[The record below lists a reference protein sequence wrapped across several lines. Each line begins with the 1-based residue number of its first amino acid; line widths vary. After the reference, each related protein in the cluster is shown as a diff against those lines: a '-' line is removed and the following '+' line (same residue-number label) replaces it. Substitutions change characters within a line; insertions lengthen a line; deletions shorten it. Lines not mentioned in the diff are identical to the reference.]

1 MDKEPFDNHEE
12 LEESEETGSE
22 QYSVEGEYTNET
34 YSINNMIIALAVVA
48 LIYFLIKRPSR
59 VVVQPQNPRGT
70 LMTNLVLLA
79 TLAAIYYLYNKNKSD
94 SDYTKNKDYKY
105 KSSNT
110 LIPRFTN
117 TPEIDERF
125 VKLKDDSLESYIDY
139 FKKFNK
145 PLAKGIKSGLRIFN
159 DKSNMIMEQE
169 VNTFLVQ
176 ELDNLNFLKNSIIES
191 AESLIY
197 TIDVGNRKT
206 EEIYNEFNQKLKYYL
221 ESSYNETKTHAKMKK
236 SENIKNCVSDIDV
249 YSGVLVSDQEV
260 SPSNY

>member
-1 MDKEPFDNHEE
+1 M
-12 LEESEETGSE
+12 
-22 QYSVEGEYTNET
+22 
-34 YSINNMIIALAVVA
+34 
-48 LIYFLIKRPSR
+48 
-59 VVVQPQNPRGT
+59 QPQNPSGT
-70 LMTNLVLLA
+70 LMTNLVLLS
-79 TLAAIYYLYNKNKSD
+79 TLSVIYYLYNKNLPD
-94 SDYTKNKDYKY
+94 DEFRKNKEYKY
-105 KSSNT
+105 KHNHL

-125 VKLKDDSLESYIDY
+125 VKLKDGSLESYIDY

-159 DKSNMIMEQE
+159 DKRNMITEQK

-176 ELDNLNFLKNSIIES
+176 ELDNLIFLKNSILES
-191 AESLIY
+191 AEALIY
-197 TIDVGNRKT
+197 SIDVGNRKT

-249 YSGVLVSDQEV
+249 YSGVLVSDQEA
-260 SPSNY
+260 PNY

>member
-1 MDKEPFDNHEE
+1 MDKEPFNNHEE
-12 LEESEETGSE
+12 LQEEETSE
-22 QYSVEGEYTNET
+22 TETETKMYT
-34 YSINNMIIALAVVA
+34 INNMIIALAAVS

-59 VVVQPQNPRGT
+59 VIVQSSNPTGT
-70 LMTNLVLLA
+70 LMTNLVILA
-79 TLAAIYYLYNKNKSD
+79 TLAAIYYFYNKNSSGND
-94 SDYTKNKDYKY
+94 FRENKDYKY
-105 KSSNT
+105 KSDNS

-125 VKLKDDSLESYIDY
+125 VKLKDESLESYIDY

-159 DKSNMIMEQE
+159 DKRNMIMERD

-176 ELDNLNFLKNSIIES
+176 ELDNLNFLKGSILES

-206 EEIYNEFNQKLKYYL
+206 EEIYNDFNQKLKYYL

-236 SENIKNCVSDIDV
+236 SENIKNCISDIDV
-249 YSGVLVSDQEV
+249 YSGVLVSDHEV
-260 SPSNY
+260 APSNY

>member
-1 MDKEPFDNHEE
+1 MDKEPFNNHEE
-12 LEESEETGSE
+12 LEEEETE
-22 QYSVEGEYTNET
+22 TKMYT
-34 YSINNMIIALAVVA
+34 INNMIIALVAVS

-59 VVVQPQNPRGT
+59 VIVQSQNPTGT
-70 LMTNLVLLA
+70 LMTNLVILA
-79 TLAAIYYLYNKNKSD
+79 TLAAVYYFYNKNSSGND
-94 SDYTKNKDYKY
+94 FRENKDYKY
-105 KSSNT
+105 KSNNS

-125 VKLKDDSLESYIDY
+125 VKLKDSSIESHIDY

-159 DKSNMIMEQE
+159 DKRNMIMEQK

-176 ELDNLNFLKNSIIES
+176 ELDNLNFLKDSILES

-206 EEIYNEFNQKLKYYL
+206 EEIYNDFNQKLKYYL

-249 YSGVLVSDQEV
+249 YSGVLVSDHEV
-260 SPSNY
+260 APSNY

>member
-1 MDKEPFDNHEE
+1 MDKEPFNNHEE
-12 LEESEETGSE
+12 LQEEETE
-22 QYSVEGEYTNET
+22 ETETKMYT
-34 YSINNMIIALAVVA
+34 INNMIIALVAVS

-59 VVVQPQNPRGT
+59 VIVQSQNPTGT
-70 LMTNLVLLA
+70 LMTNLVILA
-79 TLAAIYYLYNKNKSD
+79 TLAAIYYFYNKNSSGND
-94 SDYTKNKDYKY
+94 FRENKDYKY
-105 KSSNT
+105 KSNNS

-125 VKLKDDSLESYIDY
+125 VKLKDSSIESHIDY

-159 DKSNMIMEQE
+159 DKRNMIMEQK

-176 ELDNLNFLKNSIIES
+176 ELDNLNFLKDSILES

-206 EEIYNEFNQKLKYYL
+206 EEIYNDFNQKLKYYL

-249 YSGVLVSDQEV
+249 YSGVLVSDHEV
-260 SPSNY
+260 APSNY

>member
-1 MDKEPFDNHEE
+1 MDKESFDNHEE
-12 LEESEETGSE
+12 LEEETE
-22 QYSVEGEYTNET
+22 PKMYT
-34 YSINNMIIALAVVA
+34 INNMIIASAVVA
-48 LIYFLIKRPSR
+48 LLYFLIKRPSR
-59 VVVQPQNPRGT
+59 VVVEPQNPKGT

-105 KSSNT
+105 KSNNM

-125 VKLKDDSLESYIDY
+125 VKLNDNSLEGYINY

-145 PLAKGIKSGLRIFN
+145 PLAKSIKSGLRIFN
-159 DKSNMIMEQE
+159 DKRNMIMEKE

-176 ELDNLNFLKNSIIES
+176 ELDNLYFLKKSILDS

-197 TIDVGNRKT
+197 TIDVGNTKT
-206 EEIYNEFNQKLKYYL
+206 EAIYNEFNQKLKYYL
-221 ESSYNETKTHAKMKK
+221 ESSYNEIKTYSRMKK
-236 SENIKNCVSDIDV
+236 SNNIKNCISDIDV
-249 YSGVLVSDQEV
+249 YSGVLVSDQQLE
-260 SPSNY
+260 

>member
-1 MDKEPFDNHEE
+1 MDKEPFNNHEE
-12 LEESEETGSE
+12 LEEEETE
-22 QYSVEGEYTNET
+22 ETETKMYT
-34 YSINNMIIALAVVA
+34 INNMIIALAVVA

-59 VVVQPQNPRGT
+59 VIVQSQNPTGT
-70 LMTNLVLLA
+70 LMTNLVILA
-79 TLAAIYYLYNKNKSD
+79 TLAAVYYFYNKNSSGND
-94 SDYTKNKDYKY
+94 FRENKDYKY
-105 KSSNT
+105 KSNNS

-125 VKLKDDSLESYIDY
+125 VKLKDSSIESHIDY

-159 DKSNMIMEQE
+159 DKRNMIMEQK

-176 ELDNLNFLKNSIIES
+176 ELDNLNFLKDSILES

-206 EEIYNEFNQKLKYYL
+206 EEIYNDFNQKLKYYL

-249 YSGVLVSDQEV
+249 YSGVLVSDHEV
-260 SPSNY
+260 APSNY

>member
-1 MDKEPFDNHEE
+1 MDTEPFDNHEE
-12 LEESEETGSE
+12 SEESEET
-22 QYSVEGEYTNET
+22 ET
-34 YSINNMIIALAVVA
+34 QMYSINNVIIALAVVV

-59 VVVQPQNPRGT
+59 VIVQPQNPRGT
-70 LMTNLVLLA
+70 LMTNLVLLS
-79 TLAAIYYLYNKNKSD
+79 TLSAIYYLYNKNLPD
-94 SDYTKNKDYKY
+94 DEFRKNKEYKY
-105 KSSNT
+105 KLNHL

-125 VKLKDDSLESYIDY
+125 VKLKDGSLESYIDY

-159 DKSNMIMEQE
+159 DKRNMITEQK

-176 ELDNLNFLKNSIIES
+176 ELDNLIFLKNSILES
-191 AESLIY
+191 AEALIY
-197 TIDVGNRKT
+197 SIDVGNTKT

-260 SPSNY
+260 APSNY

>member
-1 MDKEPFDNHEE
+1 MDKEPFNNHEE
-12 LEESEETGSE
+12 LQEEETSE
-22 QYSVEGEYTNET
+22 TETETKMYT
-34 YSINNMIIALAVVA
+34 INNMIIALVAVS

-59 VVVQPQNPRGT
+59 VIVQSSNPTGT
-70 LMTNLVLLA
+70 LMTNLVILA
-79 TLAAIYYLYNKNKSD
+79 TLAAIYYFYNKNSSGND
-94 SDYTKNKDYKY
+94 FRENKDYKY
-105 KSSNT
+105 KSDNS

-125 VKLKDDSLESYIDY
+125 VKLKDESLESYIDY

-159 DKSNMIMEQE
+159 DKRNMIMERD

-176 ELDNLNFLKNSIIES
+176 ELDNLNFLKDSILES

-206 EEIYNEFNQKLKYYL
+206 EEIYNDFNQKLKYYL

-236 SENIKNCVSDIDV
+236 SENIKNCISDIDV
-249 YSGVLVSDQEV
+249 YSGVLVSDHEV
-260 SPSNY
+260 APSNY